1 MKVRVITKADIQANL
16 AMSEVIPMVKK
27 AYRALATQQVIM
39 PPRLQIP
46 VEEKEGVTLFMPAYL
61 KQENALGSKIVS
73 VFPHNAQF
81 KRPTINAVFLLIS
94 SETGVPLVLM
104 EASWLTALRTGAA
117 SGVATEYLARTEAKI
132 AAIFG
137 AGVQGRT
144 QLLAVSHVQPLTK
157 VWVYD
162 PNREAARN
170 FVKEM
175 KTWGSSVP
183 SEILV
188 ASSPQEAIKEAD
200 IICTATT
207 ATRPVFNGADVKPGT
222 HINAI
227 GSHAPGMRELDTAT
241 VAKSRVFP
249 DSLEACKA
257 EAGDFQLPVEEGM
270 WSWDAVAAELGEVVA
285 GMKPGRTSDTEITLF
300 KSVGLAL
307 QDMATASYVFRQ
319 AQERGAGSE
328 FQF

>member
-81 KRPTINAVFLLIS
+81 KRPTINAVFLLVS
-94 SETGVPLVLM
+94 SETGVPLALM

-170 FVKEM
+170 FVEEM

-188 ASSPQEAIKEAD
+188 APSPQEAIKEAD

-227 GSHAPGMRELDTAT
+227 GSFTPEMQELPEDIITK
-241 VAKSRVFP
+241 AKIVVDSRP
-249 DSLEACKA
+249 ACLE
-257 EAGDFQLPVEEGM
+257 EAGDIIIPWRQGLITPQDIYGEIGEIV
-270 WSWDAVAAELGEVVA
+270 LGSL
-285 GMKPGRTSDTEITLF
+285 PGRVDDEEITVF
-300 KSVGLAL
+300 KSVGLAI
-307 QDMATASYVFRQ
+307 QDVIV
-319 AQERGAGSE
+319 AQLILEKAQQHNFGQE
-328 FQF
+328 VEL